1 MQLVLS
7 ILLSTSL
14 PIAFGFP
21 LAKPDHDKGIL
32 GPETLQ
38 MGVSLDMAG
47 QAKEGLMSG
56 HCCFPMLCVVKK
68 VRSLYYRQQQNTSC
82 ATNTRLNSD

>member
-1 MQLVLS
+1 MNRLRLLQLVLS

-21 LAKPDHDKGIL
+21 LAIPDPDEGIL

-56 HCCFPMLCVVKK
+56 HCRFPVKK
-68 VRSLYYRQQQNTSC
+68 LRFLYYRQQQTQIV
-82 ATNTRLNSD
+82 RLTQG